1 MTGRREGTEKE
12 GKEERGAGRGAG
24 NTGRRGRS
32 PGRGD
37 RRREGEEGSEDGRP
51 RRGYNAVPRAD
62 GQRDGECWSRLPLTS
77 VAPGRA

>member
-12 GKEERGAGRGAG
+12 GKEEGGQGGERGTLAGEGEPR
-24 NTGRRGRS
+24 
-32 PGRGD
+32 PGD

-51 RRGYNAVPRAD
+51 RRGYNAAPRAD
-62 GQRDGECWSRLPLTS
+62 SQRDGECWSRLPLTS